1 MSRKRSCERIAF
13 ATAATSLVVWGE
25 LINQLRHA
33 DPALDGRIVF
43 ERELRCPLQPQL
55 AGQPALQDAVR
66 RLEARET
73 PPLLLFGAEDADEDP
88 RVPEIRRGL
97 DSRDGDEPDPGVL
110 ELSDRLGQHL
120 ADGLVHTAHSVG
132 HGPASGP

>member
-1 MSRKRSCERIAF
+1 MSRKRSCERIAS
-13 ATAATSLVVWGE
+13 ATAVTSLVVWGE

-55 AGQPALQDAVR
+55 ACQPALQDAVR
-66 RLEARET
+66 RLQAGQALLL
-73 PPLLLFGAEDADEDP
+73 PLLGAEDTDEDA

-97 DSRDGDEPDPGVL
+97 DTRDSDEADPRVL
-110 ELSDRLGQHL
+110 ELADRFGEHL
-120 ADGLVHTAHSVG
+120 ANSFIH
-132 HGPASGP
+132 